1 MSNFRNSFKYS
12 RIYHYLAILGLSVLG
27 TSAYISHSLL
37 NGYTESAN
45 NDKAWIKRVQH
56 VSDFKKLSIQAHYHN
71 HAILNNQILSP
82 SSSALDQE
90 FSQLVSKL
98 DTVTKEITSD
108 PNSQIFSNELE
119 DIRVNLIKM
128 GEASQQSLAAR
139 SQSTIQRTALKQS
152 GEEEYLKLT
161 NSIELLHQNV
171 SSYQL
176 NLFNKRVASY
186 SQSQSTMYLAN
197 LLQLVIIAT
206 TIIYGVLIARRN
218 TTISREKEEDINNLK
233 TVEEKLV
240 YLNKKLE
247 DKVRKRTDDLQIT
260 NDRLIDEIRERKL
273 MESLLAHQVK
283 IADEARER
291 AEDANRTKSEFLAN
305 MSHELRTPLNAIIG
319 YSEIL
324 EEDAEENGQ
333 TALVRDLQ
341 KICNAGR
348 HLLNLINDV
357 LDLAKIESGKMN
369 LFFESFNVVKMAQ
382 EVVATIQPLCD
393 KNNNKITLKC
403 ASDVGL
409 MRSDLTKVRQSLF
422 NLLSN
427 ASKFTKDGHIQ
438 LIITKELATASNGE
452 GAKNISFKVIDT
464 GIGMKSEQLKKLFQ
478 AFSQADNSTT
488 RKYGGTGLGLAIT
501 KQFATMMNGEIIVE
515 SEYAKGST
523 FTLNLPQI
531 AKQVEED
538 TTITF
543 DENST
548 VSGIVTSHYSKTVL
562 VIDDNHNDRRFLHHY
577 LSGEGYNVALATN
590 GQQGLQ
596 MALEIMP
603 ELITL
608 DVMMPDMDGWET
620 LVNLKNNPKLAHIPV
635 VMSSIIE
642 DRHLAQT
649 LGAIDYLVK
658 PVEKNRLLRVIDKHI
673 TRSEQGLIMVV
684 EDDTDSR
691 EMLCRLL
698 MQEGWRV
705 QAAANGIQ
713 AIELLKVEQPLLIL
727 LDLMMPEMDG
737 FEVINKVRK
746 KPDWQNIPIIVIT
759 AMDLTTAEHNLLA
772 DQVTNIFQKGKYNQ
786 QQLITEVQGLVEDL
800 THSTI

>member
-1 MSNFRNSFKYS
+1 MEGLALPNILITVHYLMS
-12 RIYHYLAILGLSVLG
+12 RISLGK
-27 TSAYISHSLL
+27 
-37 NGYTESAN
+37 YT
-45 NDKAWIKRVQH
+45 RFYYYV
-56 VSDFKKLSIQAHYHN
+56 
-71 HAILNNQILSP
+71 AILNFGVLGASLY
-82 SSSALDQE
+82 SSCIS
-90 FSQLVSKL
+90 
-98 DTVTKEITSD
+98 
-108 PNSQIFSNELE
+108 
-119 DIRVNLIKM
+119 
-128 GEASQQSLAAR
+128 
-139 SQSTIQRTALKQS
+139 
-152 GEEEYLKLT
+152 
-161 NSIELLHQNV
+161 
-171 SSYQL
+171 
-176 NLFNKRVASY
+176 FNKSTPPLVHAS
-186 SQSQSTMYLAN
+186 S
-197 LLQLVIIAT
+197 LLQLIMVFATACAVVVI
-206 TIIYGVLIARRN
+206 RN
-218 TTISREKEEDINNLK
+218 DINDRDQN
-233 TVEEKLV
+233 EKNIRSLQEAEDKLLR
-240 YLNKKLE
+240 LNQKLE
-247 DKVRKRTDDLQIT
+247 DKVEKRALALQSI
-260 NDRLIDEIRERKL
+260 NDRLTDEIRERKL
-273 MESLLAHQVK
+273 MESLLAHHVK

-324 EEDAEENGQ
+324 EEDAEESGQ
-333 TALVRDLQ
+333 VELVRDLQ

-369 LFFESFNVVKMAQ
+369 LFFESFNIVKMAQ
-382 EVVATIQPLCD
+382 EVVGTVQPLCD
-393 KNNNKITLKC
+393 KNNNKLTLEF

-427 ASKFTKDGHIQ
+427 ASKFTNNGHIK
-438 LIITKELATASNGE
+438 LIITKELSLTSNGE
-452 GAKNISFKVIDT
+452 GTKNISFKISDT
-464 GIGMKSEQLKKLFQ
+464 GIGMKPDQIKKLFQ

-515 SEYAKGST
+515 SEYTKGST

-531 AKQVEED
+531 AKQFDED
-538 TTITF
+538 YNNTF

-548 VSGIVTSHYSKTVL
+548 VSGIVNSHYPKTVL

-596 MALEIMP
+596 MAIEIMP

-620 LVNLKNNPKLAHIPV
+620 LVSLKNNPKLAHIPV
-635 VMSSIIE
+635 IMSSIVE

-649 LGAIDYLVK
+649 LGAVDYLVK
-658 PVEKNRLLRVIDKHI
+658 PVDKNRLLRVIDKHI
-673 TRSEQGLIMVV
+673 ARSAQGLILVV

-691 EMLCRLL
+691 EMLCRML
-698 MQEGWRV
+698 MQEGLRV
-705 QAAANGIQ
+705 QSAANGIK
-713 AIELLKVEQPLLIL
+713 AIECLKVEQPLLIL

-737 FEVINKVRK
+737 FEVINEVRK
-746 KPDWQNIPIIVIT
+746 KPNWQDIPIIVIT
-759 AMDLTTAEHNLLA
+759 AMDLTTAEHSLLT
-772 DQVTNIFQKGKYNQ
+772 DQVANIFQKGKYNK
-786 QQLITEVQGLVEDL
+786 QQLITEVHELVEDL

>member
-1 MSNFRNSFKYS
+1 
-12 RIYHYLAILGLSVLG
+12 
-27 TSAYISHSLL
+27 
-37 NGYTESAN
+37 
-45 NDKAWIKRVQH
+45 
-56 VSDFKKLSIQAHYHN
+56 
-71 HAILNNQILSP
+71 
-82 SSSALDQE
+82 
-90 FSQLVSKL
+90 
-98 DTVTKEITSD
+98 
-108 PNSQIFSNELE
+108 
-119 DIRVNLIKM
+119 
-128 GEASQQSLAAR
+128 
-139 SQSTIQRTALKQS
+139 
-152 GEEEYLKLT
+152 
-161 NSIELLHQNV
+161 
-171 SSYQL
+171 
-176 NLFNKRVASY
+176 
-186 SQSQSTMYLAN
+186 
-197 LLQLVIIAT
+197 
-206 TIIYGVLIARRN
+206 
-218 TTISREKEEDINNLK
+218 
-233 TVEEKLV
+233 
-240 YLNKKLE
+240 
-247 DKVRKRTDDLQIT
+247 
-260 NDRLIDEIRERKL
+260 
-273 MESLLAHQVK
+273 
-283 IADEARER
+283 
-291 AEDANRTKSEFLAN
+291 
-305 MSHELRTPLNAIIG
+305 
-319 YSEIL
+319 
-324 EEDAEENGQ
+324 
-333 TALVRDLQ
+333 
-341 KICNAGR
+341 
-348 HLLNLINDV
+348 
-357 LDLAKIESGKMN
+357 
-369 LFFESFNVVKMAQ
+369 
-382 EVVATIQPLCD
+382 
-393 KNNNKITLKC
+393 
-403 ASDVGL
+403 VGL

-452 GAKNISFKVIDT
+452 GGKNISFKVIDT

-531 AKQVEED
+531 AKQFEED
-538 TTITF
+538 TTSTF

-596 MALEIMP
+596 MALEIIP
-603 ELITL
+603 DLITL

-620 LVNLKNNPKLAHIPV
+620 LVSLKNNPKLAQIPV

-658 PVEKNRLLRVIDKHI
+658 PVEKNRLIKVIDKHI